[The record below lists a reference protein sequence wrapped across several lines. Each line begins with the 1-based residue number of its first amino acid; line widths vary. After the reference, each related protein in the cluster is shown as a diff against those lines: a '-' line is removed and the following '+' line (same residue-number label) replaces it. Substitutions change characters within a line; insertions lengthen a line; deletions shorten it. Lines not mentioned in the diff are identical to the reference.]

1 MKQRGKI
8 YQCCVRPIFFSC
20 CETWKLNVVDETS
33 LRGIECR
40 MIRMM
45 CEVRLVK
52 RVSADVL
59 RDKLGVVVKIE
70 DMIIQS
76 HV

>member
-1 MKQRGKI
+1 MKQQGKI
-8 YQCCVRPIFFSC
+8 YQCCVRPVFFFC
-20 CETWKLNVVDETS
+20 CETWKLTVADETS
-33 LRGIECR
+33 LRGTECR

-59 RDKLGVVVKIE
+59 RDKLGVVV
-70 DMIIQS
+70 
-76 HV
+76 